1 MYIYAY
7 IYIYMY
13 SIDMVLVYI
22 YIHICTNKFI
32 YIYIYTYKFTSKM
45 SWSDYSIF
53 GLEIARDR
61 GHFKHR
67 LLIIKHTTMTQKTHI
82 RNEV

>member
-1 MYIYAY
+1 
-7 IYIYMY
+7 
-13 SIDMVLVYI
+13 
-22 YIHICTNKFI
+22 
-32 YIYIYTYKFTSKM
+32 M